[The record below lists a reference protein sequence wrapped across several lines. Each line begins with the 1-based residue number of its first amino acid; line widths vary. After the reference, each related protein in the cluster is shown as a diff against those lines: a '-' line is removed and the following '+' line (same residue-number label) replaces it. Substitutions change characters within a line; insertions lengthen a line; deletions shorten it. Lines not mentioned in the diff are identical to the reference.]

1 MAGKP
6 KRKMSTV
13 EKEYR
18 KERKRV
24 QSFIK
29 RAEKRGYVFENFT
42 LPQKPK
48 KITQAS
54 VNRLKKLTPKELYK
68 KAQYIAPET
77 GELVESRFGLK
88 RAREVGIKKRQETL
102 ARKLYQKVK
111 SASLYGEM
119 VYNDIDDYDD
129 ITDMI
134 DTYNEYEEPPTV
146 DKWMEIRDRLISDFP
161 PTFFVRAGRGVAYFV
176 NGDTYRNELLSIW
189 QSTHEAY
196 SGNIRAL
203 NKYVDE
209 HEEQFSEA
217 LNMTRYVSDQQ
228 GLEAAVSELAR
239 WLNAGSALSSEQL
252 EGLNDITYGL

>member
-1 MAGKP
+1 MSGKP
-6 KRKMSTV
+6 KRKMSAT

-42 LPQKPK
+42 LPEKPK

-68 KAQYIAPET
+68 KAQFIAPET
-77 GELVESRFGLK
+77 GELIEARFGLK
-88 RAREVGIKKRQETL
+88 RAREAGIRKRQETL
-102 ARKLYQKVK
+102 ARKIYDKIN
-111 SASLYGEM
+111 SASTYGEM

-129 ITDMI
+129 ITDGI
-134 DTYNEYEEPPTV
+134 DTYDEYEEPPIV

-161 PTFFVRAGRGVAYFV
+161 TTIFVRAGRGVAYFIE
-176 NGDTYRNELLSIW
+176 TYQYRNTLLSIW
-189 QSTHEAY
+189 QTTHEAY
-196 SGNIRAL
+196 AGNIQAL

-217 LNMTRYVSDQQ
+217 LNITRYASKQD
-228 GLEAAVSELAR
+228 GFEAGVSELAR
-239 WLNAGSALSSEQL
+239 WLNAGSPLSAEQL
-252 EGLNDITYGL
+252 EGLDYTYYGL